1 MGRTDI
7 MAKKCLNKK
16 IRGVPCNRASA
27 RNEEEQPPPDLP
39 SFLLKARVVYVSMT
53 LVPQVTELILAQ
65 LLYLQYNDASQPVK
79 MYINS
84 TGVPSGVRK
93 QDKLGYEAEAVAV
106 YDTMGYIKPKT
117 HTLAVGSAWGE
128 AALLLS
134 AGDRGYRSALPSAC
148 IMIRQPMRRI
158 LRMQASDIDTYRRQ
172 IRRINEEIVRI
183 LSENT
188 RNAERVIAND
198 MLRPKYFTPQEAV
211 EYGLIDKVMA
221 SDEAKY
227 KSA

>member
-1 MGRTDI
+1 
-7 MAKKCLNKK
+7 MAKKYLNKK
-16 IRGVPCNRASA
+16 IRGVPCNRATKLIATNHTMVIPRASA

-39 SFLLKARVVYVSMT
+39 SFLLKARVAYVSMT
-53 LVPQVTELILAQ
+53 L
-65 LLYLQYNDASQPVK
+65 
-79 MYINS
+79 
-84 TGVPSGVRK
+84 VPSGVRK

-221 SDEAKY
+221 SNEAKY
-227 KSA
+227 KIATVSRTSAIMS

>member
-16 IRGVPCNRASA
+16 IRGVSCNRATKLIATNHTMVIPRASA

-117 HTLAVGSAWGE
+117 HTLAVVFTGSAWGE

-134 AGDRGYRSALPSAC
+134 AGDRGYRS
-148 IMIRQPMRRI
+148 
-158 LRMQASDIDTYRRQ
+158 
-172 IRRINEEIVRI
+172 
-183 LSENT
+183 
-188 RNAERVIAND
+188 
-198 MLRPKYFTPQEAV
+198 
-211 EYGLIDKVMA
+211 
-221 SDEAKY
+221 
-227 KSA
+227 